1 MIVERR
7 GRTFK
12 GIISLVIL
20 RNLWNGPN
28 YGYVLEKEVNRCLGQ
43 KLSNGEIYSVLR
55 NLEIRGLIHKRTGQ
69 EKDSK
74 RKYYEISN
82 EGRKYLVNQS
92 RILEPAMDSI
102 REIIQFV
109 HSLPDKEKEEHITNK
124 SI

>member
-109 HSLPDKEKEEHITNK
+109 HSLPAKEKEENVTSK